1 MSHPM
6 DAPPGRPKAH
16 RNQPQAIERDL
27 NPVAI
32 RREFLAAA
40 QWSATKQPT
49 GESLAHLLACT
60 EALLSVLTDDPDV
73 KLDIISGKG

>member
-1 MSHPM
+1 MGHPM
-6 DAPPGRPKAH
+6 DALPGRPKAH

-27 NPVAI
+27 NHLTI
-32 RREFLAAA
+32 RREFLKAA
-40 QWSATKQPT
+40 QDVATKQPT

-73 KLDIISGKG
+73 KLKIISGKG